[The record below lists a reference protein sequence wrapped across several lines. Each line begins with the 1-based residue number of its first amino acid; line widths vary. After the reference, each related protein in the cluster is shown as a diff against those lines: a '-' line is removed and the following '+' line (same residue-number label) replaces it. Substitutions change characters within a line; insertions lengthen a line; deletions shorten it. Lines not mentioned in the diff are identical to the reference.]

1 MIELKRTTS
10 VSRRL
15 DDVVEY
21 LSDFGHAEQW
31 DAGTRT
37 CTRIDDGPV
46 RVGVRWRNVSEFR
59 GKQTELVYTL
69 RRLEQRRLT
78 FTGANKTVSTTDD
91 LTFESEGEVTR
102 IRYLARFDFHGLA
115 ALGQPFVRG
124 SLHRLA
130 DDTINQLT
138 RVLDDR

>member
-1 MIELKRTTS
+1 MIELERTTS

-21 LSDFGHAEQW
+21 LSDFGHTEQW

-46 RVGVRWRNVSEFR
+46 RVGARWRNVSEFR
-59 GKQTELVYTL
+59 GRQTELVYTL

-78 FTGANKTVSTTDD
+78 FTGENKTVSTTDD
-91 LTFESEGEVTR
+91 LTFEAEGEVTR
-102 IRYLARFDFHGLA
+102 IRYLALFDFHGIA
-115 ALGQPFVRG
+115 ALAQPFVRG

-130 DDTINQLT
+130 DDTIEQLT
-138 RVLDDR
+138 RVLDGR